1 MKERSTS
8 TVWFPF
14 WADKWIFGSVR
25 IECTL
30 EERAIWIDLLSFA
43 SKDNGHIRANEETPY
58 PLMQLS
64 GMLIIPEDKLKGAIE
79 KFIKIGKL
87 KRDKNN
93 TLYIVKWDKYQFSD
107 RWKREKEKE
116 ADSRGSSEKT
126 EHPSKKPAVYNT
138 IQKNTIQNN
147 SIEEERDINPIERKI
162 LNELKKVKDYP
173 YNFTDTIEYI
183 RELIVEFPD
192 IDILDEIQKKV
203 AWWRDNPLTKKSNP
217 HLQLR
222 NWFKNAVK
230 FNAERKGNYGVGGR
244 SDNEKVM
251 ARFERQRLAGDF
263 DNLDDKE
270 D

>member
-30 EERAIWIDLLSFA
+30 EERAVWIDLLSLA
-43 SKDNGHIRANEETPY
+43 SKDNGYIRANEDTAY

-79 KFIKIGKL
+79 KFIEIGKL
-87 KRDKNN
+87 KKDKNG
-93 TLYIVKWDKYQFSD
+93 TLYIKKWDKYQFSD
-107 RWKREKEKE
+107 RWRRELEK
-116 ADSRGSSEKT
+116 DSKSRGTSGKT
-126 EHPSKKPAVYNT
+126 EHTSEKSAIYNT
-138 IQKNTIQNN
+138 IQKNTIQKNRR
-147 SIEEERDINPIERKI
+147 EEENDINPIEQKI

-173 YNFTDTIEYI
+173 YDFNDTIKYI
-183 RELIVEFPD
+183 RELAVEFPN
-192 IDILDEIQKKV
+192 IDILDEIKGKV
-203 AWWRDNPLTKKSNP
+203 AWWHDNPLTKKSNP

-222 NWFKNAVK
+222 NWLKNSIK
-230 FNAERKGNYGVGGR
+230 FNAERRRDLMVGGR

-251 ARFERQRLAGDF
+251 ARYEKQRLAGDF
-263 DNLDDKE
+263 DDLDKE

>member
-30 EERAIWIDLLSFA
+30 EERAIWIDLLSLA

-58 PLMQLS
+58 PIMQLS
-64 GMLIIPEDKLKGAIE
+64 GMLVIQEDKLTNAIE

-87 KRDKNN
+87 KREKND
-93 TLYIVKWDKYQFSD
+93 TLYIIKWDKYQFSD

-116 ADSRGSSEKT
+116 GDSRGSSGKT
-126 EHPSKKPAVYNT
+126 EHPSEKPSPYNTKENNT
-138 IQKNTIQNN
+138 IQDNIK
-147 SIEEERDINPIERKI
+147 EEAPTPTERKI
-162 LNELKKVKDYP
+162 LNELKKVKNYS
-173 YNFTDTIEYI
+173 YTFTDTIEYI
-183 RELIVEFPD
+183 RELAVDFPG

-222 NWFKNAVK
+222 NWLKNAIR
-230 FNAERKGNYGVGGR
+230 FNNERRRGDEVGGK
-244 SDNEKVM
+244 SDSDRVMSLYEK
-251 ARFERQRLAGDF
+251 QKTAGMF
-263 DNLDDKE
+263 DDLDEE